1 MTGDCQFSEQGMTL
15 LYYSILTGKCFN
27 KESSQ
32 IIKVVVITKMDD
44 LIFFWGFYFSCTIID
59 TI

>member
-32 IIKVVVITKMDD
+32 IIKVVIITKMDD
-44 LIFFWGFYFSCTIID
+44 FIFYFYFSCTIIY